1 MNHINNHTL
10 CGHFCGYMV
19 LVGRVGAR
27 GRESRTVP
35 PRSVGVRGTASMPE
49 APLER
54 GGIATNVGG
63 L

>member
-1 MNHINNHTL
+1 
-10 CGHFCGYMV
+10 MV

-54 GGIATNVGG
+54 GGIATNEQILASVKVVSQN
-63 L
+63 